1 MKRLLI
7 CLPLATALTL
17 AIAGGGVA
25 AAPPHALFGDAAIVA
40 GGNPGK
46 AARIRSDASVAPAF
60 GGVSF
65 PPTSPIAWPDL
76 AMLSADFNV
85 TDDGCGGGSP
95 RISLG
100 VDTDNDGV
108 RNGVV
113 HIAIG
118 PSPNFTGCASGWQS
132 TGNLIGN
139 QDAGRYDY
147 SQFGGSPFT
156 TYSNAPASVQSGHV
170 VTAIIVVDGSWNA
183 AATGGDSE
191 QTVLVDNINVNG
203 NVITFDCS
211 FTVTGT
217 TMTLDGDCETD
228 ETIFVPDGFT
238 LDGAGHTITAVDPE
252 GGHFLGG
259 VIKNGG
265 AIAHVTNVTVTASGL
280 ANVCDAGDDRLRGI
294 LFDGA
299 AGSITNTTV
308 VDINQGQSGCQEGNA
323 IEVRNAPFDGTHPNT
338 VSVLIQGNVATN
350 YQKNGITANGD
361 VSADVRDNVVTGAGR
376 IDYIAQNGIQ
386 LGFGAMGAVIG
397 NSISDNFYTPDSF
410 VAAGLL
416 LFDIRADEIRRS
428 QNTYR
433 NNEFNV
439 LLVNSQS
446 LSPGP

>member
-1 MKRLLI
+1 MKRLLM
-7 CLPLATALTL
+7 CLPFATALTL
-17 AIAGGGVA
+17 AGGGMA

-46 AARIRSDASVAPAF
+46 AARIRSDASVAPGF

-76 AMLSADFNV
+76 ATLSADFNV

-118 PSPNFTGCASGWQS
+118 PSPSFTGCASGWQS

-139 QDAGRYDY
+139 EDAGRYDF
-147 SQFGGSPFT
+147 SQFGGSTFT
-156 TYSNAPASVQSGHV
+156 TYSNAPTSVENGQV

-203 NVITFDCS
+203 DVITFDCS
-211 FTVTGT
+211 FTVAGT

-228 ETIFVPDGFT
+228 ATISVPDGFT

-252 GGHFLGG
+252 GGHFLGA
-259 VIKNGG
+259 VVKNGG
-265 AIAHVTNVTVTASGL
+265 ATAYVTNVTVTASSL
-280 ANVCDAGDDRLRGI
+280 ADVCDSGDARFRGI

-308 VDINQGQSGCQEGNA
+308 VDLNQGQSGCQEGNA
-323 IEVRNAPFDGTHPNT
+323 IEVRNAPFDTTGTDLAVTISGNT
-338 VSVLIQGNVATN
+338 ATN
-350 YQKNGITANGD
+350 YQKNGITANGS
-361 VSADVRDNVVTGAGR
+361 VAATIVGNVVTGAGPV
-376 IDYIAQNGIQ
+376 DYIAQNGIQ
-386 LGFGAMGAVIG
+386 VGFGATALVHDNVVSG
-397 NSISDNFYTPDSF
+397 NDYTPETF
-410 VAAGLL
+410 VACGLL
-416 LFDIRADEIRRS
+416 LFEADGVRMFR
-428 QNTYR
+428 NTYFA
-433 NNEFNV
+433 NERDVCMFGRGGG
-439 LLVNSQS
+439 QFKA
-446 LSPGP
+446 

>member
-46 AARIRSDASVAPAF
+46 AARIRSDASVTPAF

-100 VDTDNDGV
+100 VDTDGNGV
-108 RNGVV
+108 RDGVV

-118 PSPNFTGCASGWQS
+118 PSPSFTGCAAGWQS
-132 TGNLIGN
+132 TGNLIN
-139 QDAGRYDY
+139 EDAGRYDF
-147 SQFGGSPFT
+147 SQFGGSNFT

-265 AIAHVTNVTVTASGL
+265 ATAYVTNVTVTASGL
-280 ANVCDAGDDRLRGI
+280 ADVCDPGDARLRGI

-308 VDINQGQSGCQEGNA
+308 VDLNQGQSGCQEGNA
-323 IEVRNAPFDGTHPNT
+323 IEVRNAPFDTTGTDLAVTISGNT
-338 VSVLIQGNVATN
+338 VTN
-350 YQKNGITANGD
+350 YQKNGITANGS
-361 VSADVRDNVVTGAGR
+361 VAATIAGNVVTGAGPV
-376 IDYIAQNGIQ
+376 DYIAQNGIQ
-386 LGFGAMGAVIG
+386 VGFGATALVHDNVVSG
-397 NSISDNFYTPDSF
+397 NDYTPETF
-410 VAAGLL
+410 VACGLL
-416 LFDIRADEIRRS
+416 LFEADGVRMFR
-428 QNTYR
+428 NTYFA
-433 NNEFNV
+433 NERDVCIFGRGGGQFNA
-439 LLVNSQS
+439 
-446 LSPGP
+446 